1 MGVVHAW
8 NLSSWQTQ
16 VKNLNKS
23 QLGLYSKFQ
32 ANWGYKLKPYLN
44 KKQSKTG
51 HLGFYKR
58 RFSTIAKWT
67 NINLDT

>member
-16 VKNLNKS
+16 AKNLNKS
-23 QLGLYSKFQ
+23 QLGLHSKFQ

-44 KKQSKTG
+44 KKKNKVKQA
-51 HLGFYKR
+51 LGVLQKEIFY
-58 RFSTIAKWT
+58 
-67 NINLDT
+67 NCQVD